1 MTAQFAKIMK
11 MIALFFFLQGLAL
24 AKQNALA
31 NEILIQN

>member
-1 MTAQFAKIMK
+1 MTAKFAKIMK
-11 MIALFFFLQGLAL
+11 MIALYFSLQGLAP